1 MTKIT
6 IGARSSKLS
15 LAYVAKVKELL
26 LKNNNDLKEEN
37 INFKAIKTSG
47 DLNLNKN
54 ISEIGGKNLFCKEIE
69 ESLFKK
75 EIDIAVHSLKDMEAN
90 ENKSLLIG
98 AYLKRN
104 DYRDVIISEKIKN
117 ISDLRNGVKIG
128 SSSKRRE
135 LQLKKINSNISVI
148 NIRGNID
155 TRINK
160 INENK
165 LDGVILA
172 AAGVKSLKLDKK
184 ISLTFNCDHILPA
197 VGQGIIAVQCRKE
210 DKIKNLIKR
219 INDNTTNLCAI
230 AERKMLQTIGGD
242 CDTAIGGLAEIENH
256 NLKLKA
262 QLFSD
267 SGKESFEYE
276 LTGREVD
283 ASFIGKSVGEKIP
296 LKKRKNIKIIKAIII
311 SEILTPEI
319 PLFQTSKNNI
329 LKFCNTSI

>member
-6 IGARSSKLS
+6 IGARGSKLS

-69 ESLFKK
+69 ESLLKK
-75 EIDIAVHSLKDMEAN
+75 EIDIAVHSLKDMEAYEN
-90 ENKSLLIG
+90 ESLLIG

-135 LQLKKINSNISVI
+135 LQLKKINNNISVI

-267 SGKESFEYE
+267 SGQESFEYE

-283 ASFIGKSVGEKIP
+283 ASFIGKSVGEK
-296 LKKRKNIKIIKAIII
+296 LLNLAGEKFKKK
-311 SEILTPEI
+311 
-319 PLFQTSKNNI
+319 
-329 LKFCNTSI
+329 

>member
-6 IGARSSKLS
+6 IGARGSKLS

-69 ESLFKK
+69 ESLLKK

-90 ENKSLLIG
+90 ENESLLIG

-135 LQLKKINSNISVI
+135 LQLKKINNQISVI

-267 SGKESFEYE
+267 SGQESFEYE
-276 LTGREVD
+276 LTGSEVD
-283 ASFIGKSVGEKIP
+283 ASFIGKSVGEK
-296 LKKRKNIKIIKAIII
+296 LLDLAGEKFKKK
-311 SEILTPEI
+311 
-319 PLFQTSKNNI
+319 
-329 LKFCNTSI
+329 